1 MSRFAP
7 GSLYISWDWTEH
19 RALRQRG
26 NPARACARPS
36 TLIRHRGHDAAFAIG
51 PLTIPMIEPAFEA
64 LLVTTISSTV
74 LLPSS
79 LLPTTLTA
87 ITLPTI
93 TGTADPE
100 LHSTSGRFA
109 ETMTENRFRHRID
122 SLGVGSLLL
131 AARDVERPTTKNPGC
146 RNNQG

>member
-1 MSRFAP
+1 MV
-7 GSLYISWDWTEH
+7 
-19 RALRQRG
+19 
-26 NPARACARPS
+26 
-36 TLIRHRGHDAAFAIG
+36 
-51 PLTIPMIEPAFEA
+51 EPAFETR
-64 LLVTTISSTV
+64 LVTTIGPTV

-79 LLPTTLTA
+79 VLPAALAA

-93 TGTADPE
+93 TGAADPE

-122 SLGVGSLLL
+122 SLGVGSMLL
-131 AARDVERPTTKNPGC
+131 AARDGEHPTTKNPGC